1 MSKGGRKSKYDPA
14 TTPAKA
20 EELARDLLTNAQI
33 AAKLGIHIDTF
44 CTWQNKYAEFREAV
58 KRGQA
63 EANKDLVKS
72 EGNGKVS

>member
-33 AAKLGIHIDTF
+33 AAKLGIHIDT
-44 CTWQNKYAEFREAV
+44 YRYILYMAE
-58 KRGQA
+58 
-63 EANKDLVKS
+63 
-72 EGNGKVS
+72 